1 MKKILTLVLMTLGSF
16 LWAGAPMP
24 NLPQVDPFELL
35 NNMDPKE
42 LDKLMED
49 LAKMSPEEIKYYE
62 DLGKQMFKDSG
73 YDLDEI
79 AKTFPAQTPSP
90 LPPANKP
97 DTTAKPN
104 KPVKPNPTTD
114 EPSKKEKDSLL
125 RMVKALSESLASIR
139 QKAASDETLHPHLAP
154 LQQELDLLT
163 AYVNRLDY
171 ERHLK
176 HFADKEFAALKT
188 KLRKMS
194 SMLEEFDNNFF
205 VPELTLRKSATTT
218 RAGSYG
224 TQMQEATS
232 VLKEFKTYM
241 TRAFSSDAIITDIEN
256 LFKKHDQEALTIK
269 KEIEE
274 QQKKASEQVK
284 KLSTTNT
291 GKFAPIPKV
300 TNQPLKTGGA
310 GSGSGSSSRAGGYP
324 SAHQGSMGQQQ
335 AQRPG
340 GLQPQQPPKAGDKA
354 KPGAPTKPGEKGKEA
369 DAKTREKKDPEIAEV
384 PPTPQEALE
393 KMKRG
398 LRSVNVEV
406 GRNKQELNRVFDA
419 IKAGTKPSKEDRE
432 LLESITETLSTAAE
446 KLKKYLAD
454 LKKEQKENKEKNPA
468 LGAKSNL
475 EHAKKVLKDSFAADL
490 NELIEMN
497 DKFTTLTPAAG
508 PFTPD
513 TQAALD
519 DAKGLVESFKKN
531 FIKIDEQINT
541 RTRS

>member
-1 MKKILTLVLMTLGSF
+1 MKKIIALTLMTLGSF
-16 LWAGAPMP
+16 LSAGGPMA
-24 NLPQVDPFELL
+24 PQVDPFELL

-79 AKTFPAQTPSP
+79 AKTFPAQVPAPATPQP
-90 LPPANKP
+90 VTNKP
-97 DTTAKPN
+97 EAHKPSKQE
-104 KPVKPNPTTD
+104 KPAID

-194 SMLEEFDNNFF
+194 SMLEEFDNNLF
-205 VPELTLRKSATTT
+205 VPQLTLRKSADNKRT
-218 RAGSYG
+218 GSYG
-224 TQMQEATS
+224 TQMHEATS

-241 TRAFSSDAIITDIEN
+241 TRAFSSDAIITDIET
-256 LFKKHDQEALTIK
+256 LFKKHDQEALTLK
-269 KEIEE
+269 KQIEE

-300 TNQPLKTGGA
+300 TNQPIKTGG
-310 GSGSGSSSRAGGYP
+310 SGNNASSRSGSSYPSSGGNASGGYQP
-324 SAHQGSMGQQQ
+324 
-335 AQRPG
+335 QRPG
-340 GLQPQQPPKAGDKA
+340 ASQPQQSPKAA
-354 KPGAPTKPGEKGKEA
+354 ATAPKPGEKTKEQKEA
-369 DAKTREKKDPEIAEV
+369 DAKTREKKDPDFAEV
-384 PPTPQEALE
+384 PLTPQEALE
-393 KMKRG
+393 RTQKN

-406 GRNKQELNRVFDA
+406 ARNKQDLLRLADDIA
-419 IKAGTKPSKEDRE
+419 TKQTSTEPDRE
-432 LLESITETLSTAAE
+432 VLLKIVQLMKETNKTLEEYFKTLS
-446 KLKKYLAD
+446 
-454 LKKEQKENKEKNPA
+454 KEKNQA
-468 LGAKSNL
+468 LETKNR
-475 EHAKKVLKDSFAADL
+475 KILKDAFETQYPEL
-490 NELIEMN
+490 KEVNE
-497 DKFTTLTPAAG
+497 KFT
-508 PFTPD
+508 
-513 TQAALD
+513 ALD
-519 DAKGLVESFKKN
+519 FASFPAPLTEEMDTAKGLVEGFKKY
-531 FIKIDEQINT
+531 FTSIAKQFKPAS
-541 RTRS
+541 RF